1 MLSKIEDQ
9 TVTVLDKSGIQLEVL
24 DGEDEVQYLDK
35 AEKSMAK
42 QISQSKKDSAGS
54 GCSAGE

>member
-1 MLSKIEDQ
+1 M
-9 TVTVLDKSGIQLEVL
+9 EVL